1 MQQQDPAFFSFLA
14 SIGLDTCLKRAIFGA
29 AIGFIP
35 VLLKSRPFY
44 THVPIGGDG
53 GDGSPSEILSIPKIF
68 APFAPAGTDPSHTT
82 LFPWYFL
89 PLLLAFV
96 LGACL

>member
-1 MQQQDPAFFSFLA
+1 MQETPAFFRFLA
-14 SIGLDTCLKRAIFGA
+14 NVGLDTCLKRAIFGA

-35 VLLKSRPFY
+35 VLLKTRPFY
-44 THVPIGGDG
+44 THVPIGG
-53 GDGSPSEILSIPKIF
+53 GDSDSPSEILSIPKMF
-68 APFAPAGTDPSHTT
+68 APLAPAGTDPSHTT

-96 LGACL
+96 FGACL

>member
-1 MQQQDPAFFSFLA
+1 MLEGFFQFLA

-35 VLLKSRPFY
+35 VLLKTRPFY
-44 THVPIGGDG
+44 THIPIGD
-53 GDGSPSEILSIPKIF
+53 GDGSSEMISIPKMF
-68 APFAPAGTDPSHTT
+68 APLAPEGTDPAHTT

-96 LGACL
+96 FSTCL

>member
-1 MQQQDPAFFSFLA
+1 MADPAFFRFLA
-14 SIGLDTCLKRAIFGA
+14 SIGLNTCLKRAIFGA

-35 VLLKSRPFY
+35 VLLKTRPFY
-44 THVPIGGDG
+44 THVPIPGD
-53 GDGSPSEILSIPKIF
+53 DGEASDIISIPKVF
-68 APFAPAGTDPSHTT
+68 SPFAPEGTDPAHTT

-96 LGACL
+96 FGVCL

>member
-1 MQQQDPAFFSFLA
+1 MAETPAFFQFLA
-14 SIGLDTCLKRAIFGA
+14 NIGLDTCLKRSIFGA

-44 THVPIGGDG
+44 THIPIGDEE
-53 GDGSPSEILSIPKIF
+53 SSEILSIPKIF
-68 APFAPAGTDPSHTT
+68 SPFAPAGTDPSHTT

-96 LGACL
+96 FGACL

>member
-14 SIGLDTCLKRAIFGA
+14 SIGLDTCLKRSIFGA

-44 THVPIGGDG
+44 THVPIGGDD
-53 GDGSPSEILSIPKIF
+53 DGSPSEILSIPKIF

>member
-1 MQQQDPAFFSFLA
+1 METDPVFFRFLA
-14 SIGLDTCLKRAIFGA
+14 NIGLNTCLKRAIFGA

-35 VLLKSRPFY
+35 VLLKTRPFY
-44 THVPIGGDG
+44 THVPIGGED
-53 GDGSPSEILSIPKIF
+53 DGSPSDILSIPKMF
-68 APFAPAGTDPSHTT
+68 APLAPEGTDPSHTT

-96 LGACL
+96 FGACL